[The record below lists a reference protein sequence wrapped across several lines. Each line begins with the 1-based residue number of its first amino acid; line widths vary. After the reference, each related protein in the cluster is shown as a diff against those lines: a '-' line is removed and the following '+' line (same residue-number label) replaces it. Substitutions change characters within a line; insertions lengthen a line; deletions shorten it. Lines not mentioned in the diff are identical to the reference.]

1 MLLFQ
6 LEEYLITSQTFKK
19 SEGGKKAPENV
30 RGSAVVDQTPA
41 VYHKY
46 TKHWTHGIGV
56 NLMLIMHPQS
66 QFKFQSLSC
75 WHTLQKKKKK
85 KKFPFGRSNTSVSR
99 RTEENNALAHR
110 EEAEASRV
118 FTQRHSLNQPGYKVL
133 SSFFFTLLKKKIK
146 IKYQRGFATVA
157 AAPCCSVGTGG
168 KVRLAQ
174 KSQ

>member
-1 MLLFQ
+1 M
-6 LEEYLITSQTFKK
+6 
-19 SEGGKKAPENV
+19 

-46 TKHWTHGIGV
+46 TKHWTHVIGV

-75 WHTLQKKKKK
+75 WHTLQKKKKINK
-85 KKFPFGRSNTSVSR
+85 KNNKFPFGRSNTSVSR

-133 SSFFFTLLKKKIK
+133 SFFFFLHFWKKIK

-174 KSQ
+174 KSQWT